1 MACWRRQSFSPMQPY
16 YFIHQCRFNDINVW
30 RRASRGLAFYAF
42 KITSEIIID
51 YINTIFILLQALQL
65 DNVLQPIQ
73 YLKQSHANLGQ
84 PLTRAPTAISKIME
98 RRDNRK
104 KQYIRSKRKY
114 KDHFKGRVSTDI
126 GNMEL
131 WARGW
136 SIYFSELT
144 VFFKPQGKFFNSLY
158 FEHPWAESAMTYYRL
173 HPKHISQ
180 HYKQKRKPQQRYYR

>member
-1 MACWRRQSFSPMQPY
+1 M
-16 YFIHQCRFNDINVW
+16 
-30 RRASRGLAFYAF
+30 L
-42 KITSEIIID
+42 
-51 YINTIFILLQALQL
+51 
-65 DNVLQPIQ
+65 
-73 YLKQSHANLGQ
+73 
-84 PLTRAPTAISKIME
+84 
-98 RRDNRK
+98 
-104 KQYIRSKRKY
+104 
-114 KDHFKGRVSTDI
+114 KGRVSTDI

-144 VFFKPQGKFFNSLY
+144 VSFKAQGKLFNSLY